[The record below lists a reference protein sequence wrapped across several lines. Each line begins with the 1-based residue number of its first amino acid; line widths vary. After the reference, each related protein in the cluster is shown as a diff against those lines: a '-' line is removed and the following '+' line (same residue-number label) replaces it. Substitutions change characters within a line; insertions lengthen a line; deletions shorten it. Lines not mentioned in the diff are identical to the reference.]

1 MRTRFPRKLAD
12 TTTANCTSSVIALLY
27 LEGILN
33 TEAKG
38 DSSRMFPATTKIRRG
53 WFSLMLRKT
62 ATLSLLIAVVA
73 MVMAGCG
80 PAEGRPARVFGF
92 VYDQVTGDPLG
103 GVFVSCGIDTTY
115 TSNNGSY
122 SLIVDSGAHTLM
134 FSLYGYVYESINIT
148 VWSGANVTLDPMP
161 LLPELPPGPI
171 QFCLTWEAYPPDLDA
186 HLWNPGKWHVYHS
199 DRGSLAGPPYASLDY
214 DCQNG
219 YGPETITIA
228 DLTSGTYHYA
238 VNNSSS
244 SYALAGCGAQV
255 VISAGSRG
263 WLAIVPSGGSPTD
276 IWWDV
281 VEIDAATRGL
291 RRVMTLSPGS
301 ASASLESMVWDKA
314 VAEPSGFNDIGGP
327 RPDYG
332 VAAAT
337 DMRIICETPPQFAPK
352 K

>member
-1 MRTRFPRKLAD
+1 MRIRFPRRLAD
-12 TTTANCTSSVIALLY
+12 TTANNHKSSAITLPY

-38 DSSRMFPATTKIRRG
+38 DSSRMFPAAMKIRRG

-80 PAEGRPARVFGF
+80 PADGRPAKVFGL

-115 TSNNGSY
+115 TWNDGSY
-122 SLIVDSGAHTLM
+122 SLIVDGGVHTLT
-134 FSLYGYVYESINIT
+134 FSLDGYVHESINIT
-148 VWSGANVTLDPMP
+148 VRSGANVTLDPTP

-171 QFCLTWEAYPPDLDA
+171 QFSLTWGEYPPDLDA
-186 HLWNPGKWHVYHS
+186 HLWNLGYWHVYHS
-199 DRGSLAGPPYASLDY
+199 DMGSLAGPPYASLDC

-219 YGPETITIA
+219 YGPETIIIA
-228 DLTSGTYHYA
+228 DLMSGTYLYA

-244 SYALAGCGAQV
+244 SHALAGCGAQV

-263 WLAIVPSGGSPTD
+263 WLANVPSSGLPTD

-281 VEIDAATRGL
+281 VEIDADTRGL
-291 RRVMTLSPGS
+291 RRVMTLSPSS
-301 ASASLESMVWDKA
+301 ASASFESTVWDKA
-314 VAEPSGFNDIGGP
+314 VAGPSGFNDAGGP
-327 RPDYG
+327 HRDYG
-332 VAAAT
+332 VDAAT
-337 DMRIICETPPQFAPK
+337 DIRIICETPPQFGPK